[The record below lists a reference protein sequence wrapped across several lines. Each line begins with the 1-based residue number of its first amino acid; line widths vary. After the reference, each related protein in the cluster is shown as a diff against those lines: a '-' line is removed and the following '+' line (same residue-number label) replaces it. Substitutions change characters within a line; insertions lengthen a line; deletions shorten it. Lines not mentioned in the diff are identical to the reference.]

1 MGTGM
6 FLSWSI
12 LVIHFRI
19 VTKSASIILCYIME
33 EEVFE
38 LFLLLSIFVILD
50 FFLNSLRGHPLSTS
64 PSRLEDGVTDLVVIW
79 GHCIFWPFFGDMVD
93 GEGRVKKREKS
104 GDILKGWP
112 LTVQL
117 QSWYQCPMI
126 SNSERINFEKKI
138 CISWEIKFSLR
149 ILMYWY
155 PYEDKFYFSFLHPF
169 WGGRNLQLLMRKW
182 PESTKVLRQSDE
194 EFFLYKLRCRIPRV
208 RFWSECVS
216 IATIEHLYR
225 LLSSLSTN

>member
-138 CISWEIKFSLR
+138 LHPLGNQIFTSYTNVLVPVR
-149 ILMYWY
+149 RQIL
-155 PYEDKFYFSFLHPF
+155 FFIFTSFLG
-169 WGGRNLQLLMRKW
+169 W
-182 PESTKVLRQSDE
+182 
-194 EFFLYKLRCRIPRV
+194 
-208 RFWSECVS
+208 
-216 IATIEHLYR
+216 A
-225 LLSSLSTN
+225 